1 MNTHPRGCRTT
12 VVAASGVA
20 LAAALLAA
28 VVGCTSDEGP
38 GTSSDAGSPGGKVT
52 LVTYDAFALPE
63 KAAAAFREATGA
75 TIEVRAAGDAGAM
88 LSTALLSAGAPE
100 GDVIFGVDTTLAGR
114 VTAEDL
120 LVPFTP
126 EAAAGVPAGLKLPGE
141 LGGLLTPI
149 DTGDV
154 CVNADSRWFREKG
167 LEPPRTFADLAD
179 PRYRDL
185 LVTSSPVTSSPG
197 LSFLV
202 GTVADSGEDGWP
214 AYWERLRANGVRVR
228 PSWDDAWNTDYTVSG
243 GDRPLVVSYASSPPA
258 EVVFSEGA
266 VTEPRS
272 VVLAGTC
279 VSQVEYAG
287 VLRGAPNR
295 ELAERLVAF
304 MLSPEWQSEL
314 PLTNFVFPAV
324 TGTPLPEE
332 FTKWAARPD
341 EPLSVPAA
349 RIAADRDEWVEQW
362 RSIME

>member
-1 MNTHPRGCRTT
+1 MSTRPHRRTT
-12 VVAASGVA
+12 AVVAAAVA
-20 LAAALLAA
+20 LLLLAVA
-28 VVGCTSDEGP
+28 GACTTDEGA
-38 GTSSDAGSPGGKVT
+38 AGDGGATTGPAKKVT

-63 KAAAAFREATGA
+63 KAAAAFEKATGA
-75 TIEVRAAGDAGAM
+75 KIEVRAGGDAGAM
-88 LSTALLSAGAPE
+88 LSKALLAAGAPE
-100 GDVIFGVDTTLAGR
+100 GDVIFGVDNTLAGR
-114 VTAEDL
+114 VTAGEL

-126 EAAAGVPAGLKLPGE
+126 AAADGVPAPLRLPGR
-141 LGGLLTPI
+141 LGSLLTPI

-154 CVNADSRWFREKG
+154 CVNADSQWFREKG
-167 LEPPRTFADLAD
+167 IEPPRTFADLAD

-185 LVTSSPVTSSPG
+185 LVTPSPVTSSPG
-197 LSFLV
+197 LAFLV
-202 GTVADSGEDGWP
+202 GTVANSGPDGWP
-214 AYWERLRANGVRVR
+214 GYWERLRANGVKVR
-228 PSWDDAWNTDYTVSG
+228 PSWDDAWNNDYSVSG

-258 EVVFSEGA
+258 EVVFSEGR

-272 VVLAGTC
+272 VVLADTC

-287 VLRGAPNR
+287 VLRGTPNR
-295 ELAERLVAF
+295 RLAEQLVAF

-341 EPLSVPAA
+341 APLTVPAA
-349 RIAADRDEWVEQW
+349 RIAADRDAWVEQW